1 MAVLGRLSVVGK
13 TKNSKTMLQS
23 ISIELDVYSNA
34 GENDNKLTEYPET
47 LLENTEH
54 RTSPLSPPAK
64 QQNNIATLRA
74 HTGHW

>member
-1 MAVLGRLSVVGK
+1 LEKLKIQKLCG
-13 TKNSKTMLQS
+13 LQS
-23 ISIELDVYSNA
+23 ISIAIELDVYSNA